1 MNRTHFGSPMAQGL
15 AAFVSATALL
25 TLGGCGFT
33 PLYAAPG
40 VSPGLSAIEVHAPQG
55 RTAYLLEQDLD
66 SGFNR
71 DLSQPA
77 VYRLDFSVA
86 ERRYP
91 RGLRINNV
99 ATLYEAHVTVGYRL
113 IEIATGRLVKAGAE
127 PIQVEYD
134 VADQPYAGVAA
145 QQSGQERAAEEAAR
159 RIQADLAIYFT
170 TLAQKK

>member
-1 MNRTHFGSPMAQGL
+1 MKRAQIGVL
-15 AAFVSATALL
+15 TALASGVAL
-25 TLGGCGFT
+25 LGLGGCGFT

-55 RTAYLLEQDLD
+55 RTAYLLGRDLD
-66 SGFNR
+66 DGLNR
-71 DLSQPA
+71 DVSEPA

-99 ATLYEAHVTVGYRL
+99 ATLYETHVTVGYQL
-113 IEIATGRLVKAGAE
+113 IEVATGRLVKAGTE

-145 QQSGQERAAEEAAR
+145 QLNGQERAAEEAAR
-159 RIQADLAIYFT
+159 RIRADLAVYFMS
-170 TLAQKK
+170 LAQKK